1 MTGAL
6 PTVAEIARVLEV
18 WAPPASAQSYDNV
31 GLQVGDA
38 GATVDSAV
46 IALDLTP
53 AGDAFIRQILPRHF
67 QLMAALMQPLSIE
80 ERKTLVG
87 LLNKV
92 LRHAPN
98 CGKPVAANE

>member
-1 MTGAL
+1 MTSHDVVQRRKGSRGGHRSHAQC
-6 PTVAEIARVLEV
+6 
-18 WAPPASAQSYDNV
+18 PPMP
-31 GLQVGDA
+31 
-38 GATVDSAV
+38 
-46 IALDLTP
+46 LDLTP